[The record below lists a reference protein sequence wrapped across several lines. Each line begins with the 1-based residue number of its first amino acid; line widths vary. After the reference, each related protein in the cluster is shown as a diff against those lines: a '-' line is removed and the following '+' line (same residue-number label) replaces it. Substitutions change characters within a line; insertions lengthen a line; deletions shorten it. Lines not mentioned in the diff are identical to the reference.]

1 MVAMRFETN
10 AKGMEEARRLLEMD
24 TVTGEKARLIVKYAR
39 SQGGLTLQ
47 YWQLKKGPLFGT
59 TNVCTM
65 AWCAKEL
72 DVPLS
77 RIVEIND
84 RTWGWVLDQ
93 VKAWRPR
100 RDS

>member
-1 MVAMRFETN
+1 MTAMRFETS
-10 AKGMEEARRLLEMD
+10 AKGMADARRLLEMD
-24 TVTGEKARLIVKYAR
+24 TVTGEKARLIVKYA
-39 SQGGLTLQ
+39 QFEGGLTLQ

-84 RTWGWVLDQ
+84 RTWTWVLEQ
-93 VKAWRPR
+93 VEAWRPR
-100 RDS
+100 GR